1 MRPVFAASLIVSAG
15 DPLRMLVL
23 SVSASVSVGS
33 PRWHGCAGRSG
44 SDRSSRPVSIS
55 SRVHHLCGEQAGAVH
70 ANLGLGVRLFPS
82 VERLDRKQ
90 GLELVGSE
98 AGHLRRLLQAIFH
111 CPDVTRMHF
120 RDWPTRSVP
129 FRPTGRPRCVSCRVP
144 AACLQEVASGVFRAN
159 RRVGE
164 ASSCTTAPG
173 GRPNV
178 RQYFRKPPPRVRT
191 PDRR

>member
-15 DPLRMLVL
+15 DPLSMLVL

-55 SRVHHLCGEQAGAVH
+55 SRVITCAVNRLARYMRTSASVAGYSRRSSASI
-70 ANLGLGVRLFPS
+70 ASKALSWLAVRL
-82 VERLDRKQ
+82 VTC
-90 GLELVGSE
+90 
-98 AGHLRRLLQAIFH
+98 AAYCRRSH

-129 FRPTGRPRCVSCRVP
+129 FRPAGRPRCVSCRVP

-164 ASSCTTAPG
+164 PSSCATAPG